1 MSGLTATNTMAL
13 DANQDGIADVVFLD
27 NTTLAG
33 VATNYAYV
41 TGSFTSDGTT
51 RTYDVIVNGTASKM
65 ALTGVSAAGLYSVA
79 SDGTAAAI
87 TGTQALVISAGTD
100 GKYTNT
106 TYFSYENGLLKT
118 SATAA
123 DGYTVLAPV
132 AAATPV
138 YTLANGA
145 CTASTA
151 ADLSAANGTQIVI
164 ALNAAQTAIS
174 AIYIVK

>member
-1 MSGLTATNTMAL
+1 
-13 DANQDGIADVVFLD
+13 
-27 NTTLAG
+27 
-33 VATNYAYV
+33 
-41 TGSFTSDGTT
+41 
-51 RTYDVIVNGTASKM
+51 
-65 ALTGVSAAGLYSVA
+65 
-79 SDGTAAAI
+79 
-87 TGTQALVISAGTD
+87 
-100 GKYTNT
+100 
-106 TYFSYENGLLKT
+106 LKT

-151 ADLSAANGTQIVI
+151 ADLSAANGTLVVI
-164 ALNAAQTAIS
+164 AVNAAHTAIS

>member
-1 MSGLTATNTMAL
+1 LPCRLQPHTLNDAAGLALYADNNTKFYQAVKTSGTYTSVTAYTGYANVASMSGLTATNTMAL

-87 TGTQALVISAGTD
+87 TGTQALVISCWHGRQVHQ
-100 GKYTNT
+100 YH
-106 TYFSYENGLLKT
+106 LLQ
-118 SATAA
+118 
-123 DGYTVLAPV
+123 L
-132 AAATPV
+132 
-138 YTLANGA
+138 
-145 CTASTA
+145 
-151 ADLSAANGTQIVI
+151 
-164 ALNAAQTAIS
+164 
-174 AIYIVK
+174 